1 MTLHVRLLLLV
12 LIIFLFFSHSE
23 RCCRYVLLSHLS
35 NAACFGLIDQ
45 TNVQSN
51 NNKAKKEK
59 TSNNRHIVF
68 ISLIIIVVMLGIAF
82 EQSVSQP
89 ISYSNSQSA
98 EWYEKSFPDQT
109 CQYHCAFLLFLW
121 FTFLWI
127 WACVCVYICIRARV
141 KHLYSKWLIEME
153 IWLTRTHSVRVSH
166 KKTYA
171 LYEGGRERVSERVSQ
186 LSIMCVRKFDVI
198 KQ

>member
-1 MTLHVRLLLLV
+1 MKEEPESGIHFRTLLRLRHFFFAVLHVPNKLHRLFFIAISFSTQKMTLHVRLLLLV

-98 EWYEKSFPDQT
+98 E
-109 CQYHCAFLLFLW
+109 
-121 FTFLWI
+121 
-127 WACVCVYICIRARV
+127 
-141 KHLYSKWLIEME
+141 
-153 IWLTRTHSVRVSH
+153 
-166 KKTYA
+166 
-171 LYEGGRERVSERVSQ
+171 
-186 LSIMCVRKFDVI
+186 
-198 KQ
+198 